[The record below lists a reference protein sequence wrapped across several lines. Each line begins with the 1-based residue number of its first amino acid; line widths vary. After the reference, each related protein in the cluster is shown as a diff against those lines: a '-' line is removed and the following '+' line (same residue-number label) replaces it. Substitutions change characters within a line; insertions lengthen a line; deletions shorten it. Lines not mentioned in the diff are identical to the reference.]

1 VSAVRLSGLDRN
13 VSAIVIDM
21 EAVSLVIPWCT
32 WYKNPCFALHK
43 KRTQHGQL
51 RSIAVCCGQPKTPIT
66 LQQFAKTQ
74 VGKSVLV
81 IARFFAKVMLNLV
94 YRLPSPMPAASN
106 RAPVR
111 EVTADPVGSVAGRSA
126 PAPSIPTPSLLLADT
141 GWTGY
146 HETLKTTRSA
156 D

>member
-81 IARFFAKVMLNLV
+81 IARFFAKV
-94 YRLPSPMPAASN
+94 R
-106 RAPVR
+106 
-111 EVTADPVGSVAGRSA
+111 VAGSNPVVRSKRN
-126 PAPSIPTPSLLLADT
+126 
-141 GWTGY
+141 
-146 HETLKTTRSA
+146 TLVRPLM
-156 D
+156 

>member
-74 VGKSVLV
+74 VGTC
-81 IARFFAKVMLNLV
+81 AFFCQGDAQFGLQ
-94 YRLPSPMPAASN
+94 
-106 RAPVR
+106 AP
-111 EVTADPVGSVAGRSA
+111 EPHAG
-126 PAPSIPTPSLLLADT
+126 
-141 GWTGY
+141 G
-146 HETLKTTRSA
+146 E
-156 D
+156 